1 MDVLASRTQ
10 FSNCFCCQQI
20 CTIYTLKR
28 FCIFLLFIAIFSVIA
43 VLIAALPVILLLK
56 PREPIFSLQSLR
68 LDWYNISVKS
78 GSSFVSSVFTLTL
91 NSQNPNRIA
100 IKYSPSRLLV
110 IYDGNAVIGTIRVP
124 EVFQPARSDDR
135 SVRTRLLLHRFN
147 VDLFDATRELAE
159 IKVVGDVGV
168 ELLVLHMAVLKMK
181 VALNCDV
188 IVNYRE
194 LNFRNEVLDNGSGTI
209 KKALGSFGSNSQTM
223 STNCGIAFY
232 L

>member
-68 LDWYNISVKS
+68 LDC
-78 GSSFVSSVFTLTL
+78 
-91 NSQNPNRIA
+91 
-100 IKYSPSRLLV
+100 PSRLLV

-209 KKALGSFGSNSQTM
+209 KKALFSGFIWFQLPDNVHKLWHRFLLMKEIKQRTQIS
-223 STNCGIAFY
+223 
-232 L
+232 